1 MAVVSRRVLLYKEL
15 SEHRL
20 CRIRSEIAESARS
33 VIRNTCPLAGSF
45 IPLYSYY
52 LIVGFTRGPNGL
64 HEVVSSLVTIVR
76 SNKTM
81 RSRKDES
88 DMTPS

>member
-20 CRIRSEIAESARS
+20 CRSGFRSEIAESARS

-76 SNKTM
+76 SNK
-81 RSRKDES
+81 RSQCEVEK
-88 DMTPS
+88 TKAI

>member
-20 CRIRSEIAESARS
+20 CRSGFRSEIAESARS
-33 VIRNTCPLAGSF
+33 RNTCLLAGSF
-45 IPLYSYY
+45 IPLYSNY

-76 SNKTM
+76 SNK
-81 RSRKDES
+81 RSQCEVEK
-88 DMTPS
+88 TKAI